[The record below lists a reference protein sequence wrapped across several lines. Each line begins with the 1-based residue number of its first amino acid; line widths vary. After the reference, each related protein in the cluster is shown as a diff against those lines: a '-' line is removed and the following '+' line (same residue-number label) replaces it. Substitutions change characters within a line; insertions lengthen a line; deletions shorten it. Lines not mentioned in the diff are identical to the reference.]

1 MNQTAVP
8 QYLMKTLNAMRFR
21 RRAGEW
27 ELQPHAES
35 AQAPSTELV
44 TGFLKCFP
52 WTSLQSLK
60 VHTPA
65 GERDV
70 SPQSVV
76 SDQDLTDDFGF
87 EAELTMELHV
97 LDADGRLGRSSVPGA
112 GQLQFDREPAIMTFT
127 VWPNLF
133 TDTIRLRDA
142 DDDSRSSFADW
153 AEAAHRNR
161 GQLAGSLR
169 CWTAELGGSII
180 SADSELID
188 GVDTEGVKDS
198 AAAR

>member
-8 QYLMKTLNAMRFR
+8 EYLLATLNAMRFR

-27 ELQPHAES
+27 ELQPHSGS

-44 TGFLKCFP
+44 TGFLRCFP
-52 WTSLQSLK
+52 WTSLQSLT

-65 GERDV
+65 GELADR
-70 SPQSVV
+70 
-76 SDQDLTDDFGF
+76 DLTDDVGF
-87 EAELTMELHV
+87 EAELTMELCV

-112 GQLQFDREPAIMTFT
+112 GQLQFDREPAVMTFT
-127 VWPNLF
+127 IWPNLF

-142 DDDSRSSFADW
+142 DDDSRSSFAEW

-161 GQLAGSLR
+161 RQLAGSLR
-169 CWTAELGGSII
+169 CWTAEPGGSII

-188 GVDTEGVKDS
+188 GVDTDGVKDS

>member
-1 MNQTAVP
+1 MNQTAIP
-8 QYLMKTLNAMRFR
+8 QYLMTTLNTMRFR
-21 RRAGEW
+21 RPAGEW

-44 TGFLKCFP
+44 TGFLRCFP
-52 WTSLQSLK
+52 WTSLQNLK

-65 GERDV
+65 GEA
-70 SPQSVV
+70 
-76 SDQDLTDDFGF
+76 SDGDPTDDFGF
-87 EAELTMELHV
+87 EAELTMELYV

-127 VWPNLF
+127 VWPSLL

-153 AEAAHRNR
+153 AEAARRNR
-161 GQLAGSLR
+161 RQLADSLR
-169 CWTAELGGSII
+169 CWTAELAGSII

-188 GVDTEGVKDS
+188 GVDTHGVEDS